1 MVEQKQYKNSLNN
14 LTNKIGDKDV
24 SSFSLIQVLAGAA
37 EEGALEREVRE
48 REEHD

>member
-24 SSFSLIQVLAGAA
+24 SLPSTLTCVWQVL
-37 EEGALEREVRE
+37 
-48 REEHD
+48 